1 MKVEPRNIN
10 LLQYQKPSAQNTQN
24 TQSEADKMKIIEE
37 RKKNPELDKMMYDK
51 ELAEIQQNHRR
62 TEQLAKKIATGKEI
76 TPEEREFLE
85 KNNPEMIKRAEDAKR
100 QAEQLKEK
108 LKNASSKQEAQA
120 LIMNSMDR
128 ISKIAKY
135 EEVTADIFRSAF
147 SEVVKDYNSGKLDEE
162 KKKEKI
168 A

>member
-62 TEQLAKKIATGKEI
+62 TEQLAKKIATGKI
-76 TPEEREFLE
+76 
-85 KNNPEMIKRAEDAKR
+85 
-100 QAEQLKEK
+100 
-108 LKNASSKQEAQA
+108 
-120 LIMNSMDR
+120 
-128 ISKIAKY
+128 
-135 EEVTADIFRSAF
+135 
-147 SEVVKDYNSGKLDEE
+147 
-162 KKKEKI
+162 
-168 A
+168 